1 MSGQRTFRI
10 FVLLLMAL
18 GVWGNHRTQLS
29 LNQMRSTLHIT
40 RLEPLENAPPVLAF
54 TTVALGGFRGLIA
67 NYLWMRAAD
76 HQENGRYFEM
86 LSIAGWITKLQPTFH
101 AVWNQQAWN
110 MVYNISTQLQEPHER
125 WLWII
130 SGIELL
136 RDDGLKYNPT
146 EPEIYR
152 ELAAF
157 FQDKIGGT
165 LDTSHR
171 YYKEAWATKM
181 VQVLGRSPDLDSLV
195 DPSTPEDVETV
206 SRLKNEFRLDINT
219 MKTVDDRFGPLD
231 WRMPETHAIYW
242 AHVGLEKSEHG
253 RLNFLRRTIWQ
264 SLVMA
269 FRRGTL
275 IENFADRRLEYGP
288 NLDLVSRVSDYFQI
302 VRTEEEDPNYYS
314 TIDRAYRNFL
324 KDAVYLLYTHN
335 RLEDSATWYRQL
347 RERFPDDPDINQGL
361 DQFAVTR
368 TEAQMGRAH
377 SDEIRAIVDGLL
389 ANHYYNLALGQEDRA
404 IGLLNLAQRTW
415 THYHDR
421 IRGQNDRI
429 GLLPFD
435 QMRQLSLEQG
445 LRGEAQLSEA
455 MIIQLRSRL
464 GLGPA
469 TEVPIGDP
477 N

>member
-10 FVLLLMAL
+10 IVLLLMAL

-29 LNQMRSTLHIT
+29 LNHMRSNLHIT

-110 MVYNISTQLQEPHER
+110 MVYNISTQLQDPHER
-125 WLWII
+125 WLWVV

-152 ELAAF
+152 ELAAI

-165 LDTSHR
+165 LDISHR

-181 VQVLGRSPDLDSLV
+181 VQVLGRTPDLDSLV
-195 DPSTPEDVETV
+195 DPSTPEEVETV
-206 SRLKNEFRLDINT
+206 KRLKSEFRLDINT
-219 MKTVDDRFGPLD
+219 MKIVDDRFGPLD

-242 AHVGLEKSEHG
+242 AHLGLEKCEHG

-264 SLVMA
+264 SLVLA

-275 IENFADRRLEYGP
+275 IENFADQRLEYGP
-288 NLDLVSRVSDYFQI
+288 NLDLVGRVNDYFQI

-335 RLEDSATWYRQL
+335 RLEESATWYRQL
-347 RERFPDDPDINQGL
+347 RERFPDDPDVTQGL

-415 THYHDR
+415 THYHER

-435 QMRQLSLEQG
+435 QMRQLSLEKG
-445 LRGEAQLSEA
+445 LRGEAQLSDA

-464 GLGPA
+464 GLGPSS
-469 TEVPIGDP
+469 EVPIGDF

>member
-18 GVWGNHRTQLS
+18 GIWGNHRTQLS

-76 HQENGRYFEM
+76 HQEKGRYFEM

-110 MVYNISTQLQEPHER
+110 MVYNISTQLQDPHER
-125 WLWII
+125 WLWVV

-165 LDTSHR
+165 LDSSHR

-181 VQVLGRSPDLDSLV
+181 VQILGRTPDLTNLV
-195 DPSTPEDVETV
+195 DPSTPAELETV
-206 SRLKNEFRLDINT
+206 TRLKNEFRLDINT
-219 MKTVDDRFGPLD
+219 MKIVDDRFGPLD

-242 AHVGLEKSEHG
+242 AHVGLEKCEHG

-269 FRRGTL
+269 FRRGIL

-288 NLDLVSRVSDYFQI
+288 NLDLVDRVDEYFQI

-335 RLEDSATWYRQL
+335 RLEDSAAWYRQL
-347 RERFPDDPDINQGL
+347 RERFPDDSEVTQGL

-415 THYHDR
+415 TQYHGR

-435 QMRQLSLEQG
+435 QMRQLSLEKV
-445 LRGEAQLSEA
+445 LRGESQLSES

-464 GLGPA
+464 GLGPS
-469 TEVPIGDP
+469 TEVPVGDP
-477 N
+477 E